1 MKNATCRVLVG
12 YWALHLVII
21 LSSWIVHLEH

>member
-1 MKNATCRVLVG
+1 MCRVLVG

-21 LSSWIVHLEH
+21 LSSWTVHLEH

>member
-1 MKNATCRVLVG
+1 MCRVLVG